1 MLQAWRK
8 IGRMDQHKLKALALF
23 QSLGKREL
31 ERIGTVADEVDV
43 SEGKTL
49 LHQGDFAHEFMV
61 VLEGEAEVVRDSERV
76 AELGPGDFLGEVAA
90 LDRGQRNATV
100 VAKSPMRVM
109 VMTDRDLRQVARDM
123 PGLETQLREAAR
135 AHCPLT
141 DC

>member
-1 MLQAWRK
+1 
-8 IGRMDQHKLKALALF
+8 MDQHKLEGLPLF

-31 ERIGTVADEVDV
+31 ERIGSVADEVDV

-61 VLEGEAEVVRDSERV
+61 VLEGEAEVLRDSERV
-76 AELGPGDFLGEVAA
+76 GELGPGDFLGEAAA

-100 VAKSPMRVM
+100 VAKSPMLVV
-109 VMTDRDLRQVARDM
+109 VMTDRDLRHIARDM
-123 PGLETQLREAAR
+123 PGLETQLREVAR

-141 DC
+141 TC